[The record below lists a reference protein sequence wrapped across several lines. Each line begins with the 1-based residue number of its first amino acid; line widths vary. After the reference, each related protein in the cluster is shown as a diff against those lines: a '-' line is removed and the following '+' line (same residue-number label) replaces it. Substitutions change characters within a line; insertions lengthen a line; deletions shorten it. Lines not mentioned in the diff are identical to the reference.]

1 MAGSDEV
8 NSRPVEN
15 HENARIQLTGAE
27 LQALV
32 DNAVTRALDRQN
44 NESSETQSRTLSI
57 PPSKSKTHSES
68 HSKPPSVQ
76 PKSKK
81 DESKKDDDR
90 HSSNHSSVPHKKI
103 VFDDAPLRQRSL
115 RIADAEKRKRED
127 DGSRRSEK
135 KRKGSSDHK
144 KGSGFKKNDQQ
155 TGDKPKCKVC
165 KKHHFGR
172 CKLESRSQSQ
182 PKACGICKS
191 LDHKALDCKKIK
203 DATCYNCNEKGHLR
217 TNCPKLAKK
226 ADEGKKTNAR
236 KPKIEDI
243 PVISEYP

>member
-15 HENARIQLTGAE
+15 HENAKIHVTGAE

-32 DNAVTRALDRQN
+32 DNAVAKAMERQYSDYSGTR
-44 NESSETQSRTLSI
+44 SRTLSTT
-57 PPSKSKTHSES
+57 PSKPKTHSEA
-68 HSKPPSVQ
+68 HSKPPPTP

-81 DESKKDDDR
+81 EEPKKDDDR
-90 HSSNHSSVPHKKI
+90 HSSNENSIPSKRI
-103 VFDDAPLRQRSL
+103 LDRDPLRT
-115 RIADAEKRKRED
+115 ADAEKRKRED
-127 DGSRRSEK
+127 DGSRHSDK
-135 KRKGSSDHK
+135 KCKGNNDHK
-144 KGSGFKKNDQQ
+144 KGSGSKKGDQQ

-172 CKLESRSQSQ
+172 CRHESKSQSQ
-182 PKACGICKS
+182 PKACGIFKS

-203 DATCYNCNEKGHLR
+203 DATCYNCNEKGYLR

-236 KPKIEDI
+236 
-243 PVISEYP
+243 YG